1 MRSQYTAEL
10 TIERDASLAILIPNF
25 NDWES
30 LRLLLPEI
38 DRTVEGMGHRVSVL
52 VVDDAST
59 ESMPQGWPGRNLNAI
74 DAVEVLHLRSN
85 QGHQR
90 AIALGLYHIHEFTD
104 AEAVVVMDGDGE
116 DRPEDLPEL
125 LRAFRAGPGSEVVFA
140 ARTKRMESLA
150 FRLCYRAYRVVHRAL
165 TGVVVRVGNFSLV
178 PRPALARLM
187 AVPDLWNHYAAS
199 IYRARLPRILVPLPR
214 GRRLAGESKM
224 NFVSLLI
231 HGLSAMSVFS
241 DQVSARLLTA
251 AAGFAVMAM
260 GLIGVTAGIRWFTE
274 LAIPG
279 WATFTVGL
287 LLLLVIQ
294 VLSFAALFAFLIVS
308 RRSSVNFL
316 LTRDAPYFILGKTA
330 VYGAAKARNSSA
342 PPGARTPGAKTGA
355 NPR

>member
-1 MRSQYTAEL
+1 MADRMAE
-10 TIERDASLAILIPNF
+10 RRASLAILIPNF

-30 LRLLLPEI
+30 LRLLLPEL
-38 DRTVEGMGHRVSVL
+38 DRAMAGLEHQVFVL

-59 ESMPQGWPGRNLNAI
+59 EPIPEGWPGQNFSAL
-74 DAVEVLHLRSN
+74 DSVEVLHLRSN

-90 AIALGLYHIHEFTD
+90 AIALGLYHVHEFTD

-116 DRPEDLPEL
+116 DRPEDLPEM
-125 LRAFRAGPGSEVVFA
+125 LRAFAAGAAGEVSEVVFA
-140 ARTKRMESLA
+140 ARTKRMESLG
-150 FRLCYRAYRVVHRAL
+150 FRLGYRAYRLVHYAL
-165 TGVVVRVGNFSLV
+165 TGVAVRVGNFSVV

-199 IYRARLPRILVPLPR
+199 IYRARLPRRLVPLPR

-241 DQVSARLLTA
+241 DQVSARLLTVA
-251 AAGFAVMAM
+251 VGFAALATA
-260 GLIGVTAGIRWFTE
+260 LIGVTAGVRWFTD

-287 LLLLVIQ
+287 LLLVVIQ
-294 VLSFAALFAFLIVS
+294 LLSFATLFAFLIAS

-316 LTRDAPYFILGKTA
+316 LTRDAPYFILRKTV
-330 VYGAAKARNSSA
+330 VYAA
-342 PPGARTPGAKTGA
+342 ARTQEVRIK
-355 NPR
+355 